1 MATRYTIHEREVEA
15 KQLPGRSH
23 KMIIQPGVF
32 GVKSMCFGVADFP
45 PLAHAPAHVHAK
57 EEEILYVLSGAGE
70 MYFNGTPEPLEPGTC
85 MYVPSGVEHSINNT
99 GTAVLK
105 VAYVFSP
112 PVQQGS
118 YERRK

>member
-32 GVKSMCFGVADFP
+32 GVKNMSFGVADFP
-45 PLAHAPAHVHAK
+45 PMAHAPAHVHDK

-70 MYFNGTPEPLEPGTC
+70 MYFDGAAEPLEPGTC
-85 MYVPSGVEHSINNT
+85 MYVPARVEHSINNT
-99 GTAVLK
+99 GRAVLK

-112 PVQQGS
+112 PVRQGS
-118 YERRK
+118 YDRKE